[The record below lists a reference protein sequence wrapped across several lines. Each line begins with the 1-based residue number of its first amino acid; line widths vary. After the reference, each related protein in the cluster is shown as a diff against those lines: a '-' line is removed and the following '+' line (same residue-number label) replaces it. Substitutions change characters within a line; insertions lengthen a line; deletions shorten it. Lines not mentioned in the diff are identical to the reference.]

1 MIATAILYILS
12 ALLFTLTL
20 PFRILPDVVLPA
32 GVSSAIETAS
42 GSLAGINTIVPVDV
56 LLDVLG
62 AMILL
67 EIGILGFRG
76 LNWIIRKIP
85 GVN

>member
-1 MIATAILYILS
+1 MIATAILYIIS

-20 PFRILPDVVLPA
+20 PFRLLPDVVLPA
-32 GVSSAIETAS
+32 GVTSAIETAN
-42 GSLAGINTIVPVDV
+42 GSLAGLNTIVPIDV
-56 LLDVLG
+56 LLDVFW
-62 AMILL
+62 AVIAL
-67 EIGILGFRG
+67 EVGILAFKG

>member
-1 MIATAILYILS
+1 MIATAILYIFS

-20 PFRILPDVVLPA
+20 PFRLLSDVVLPA
-32 GVSSAIETAS
+32 GVSNAINEAS
-42 GSLAGINTIVPVDV
+42 GSLAGINSIVPVDV
-56 LLDVLG
+56 LLDVLW
-62 AMILL
+62 AVVAL
-67 EIGILGFRG
+67 EVGILAFKG